1 MDQLRKWFVVVM
13 LSVVWAVERQLE
25 GNSGVE
31 TVVAPLLVAHGWA
44 RSSFPIDGCFGQ
56 RSAIDPHLGPLDG
69 PPISEAA
76 E

>member
-31 TVVAPLLVAHGWA
+31 TVVAPLLVCAWQGA
-44 RSSFPIDGCFGQ
+44 VFLPDRRVLRPTVGD
-56 RSAIDPHLGPLDG
+56 
-69 PPISEAA
+69 
-76 E
+76 